1 MSSTQLPADCRKF
14 LLGLADHLTTGQPVA
29 GQPAASTLPP
39 HATACPLCAAQ
50 LTAARRNASI
60 LAQLQRPV
68 VPAALRSPAFL
79 AGIYARAA
87 SVGEATPTGAALA
100 AGLVA
105 TAMRQDPGW
114 PELVGDELG
123 AAHSDLHSLPQTSA
137 PGWLWS
143 RIRADVR
150 EQRRAQVVTRRW
162 RLVAGLAAASVFVT
176 AIMLVT
182 RQGTS
187 GRLSP
192 VPQIVFEEVDQPFLD
207 GMSATLRVREISSG
221 AVTPR

>member
-1 MSSTQLPADCRKF
+1 MSPTQLPAECREF
-14 LLGLADHLTTGQPVA
+14 LLGLADHLAA
-29 GQPAASTLPP
+29 GQLPAGTLPQ

-50 LTAARRNASI
+50 LTAARRNAAI
-60 LAQLQRPV
+60 LAQLQRPA
-68 VPAALRSPAFL
+68 VPAALRSRAFL
-79 AGIYARAA
+79 ESIYARAA
-87 SVGEATPTGAALA
+87 RAGEATPAGAALA

-105 TAMRQDPGW
+105 TTMRQDPGW
-114 PELVGDELG
+114 PELVGGELG
-123 AAHSDLHSLPQTSA
+123 ATHPDLHSLPRTSA

-150 EQRRAQVVTRRW
+150 QEWRARVVTRRW
-162 RLVAGLAAASVFVT
+162 RLVAGLAAASVLVT

-192 VPQIVFEEVDQPFLD
+192 VPQIVFEDVDQPFLD

-221 AVTPR
+221 AVSPR